1 LGYKKNRWRG
11 STLFE
16 ESRRAERLWIALVSL
31 VAILAAIVG
40 LAVSAGT
47 T

>member
-1 LGYKKNRWRG
+1 M
-11 STLFE
+11 FE
-16 ESRRAERLWIALVSL
+16 QYARSERIRIALVSL
-31 VAILAAIVG
+31 VAILAVVVG